1 MTRSEETPK
10 IYMVSLGCDKNRVDT
25 EQMMTLLADRGYV
38 FTEDASEADAAVVNT
53 CCFIGDAKEESI
65 QTIIELG
72 ELKESGSLKAMIV
85 TGCLAQRYASEI
97 ETELP
102 EADAVIGTT
111 AFDRIAEV
119 LEKTLRG
126 EKRKEIAE
134 TDRALYVPGRR
145 ILTTGGHYAYL
156 KIAEGCSKSCTYCII
171 PKIRGRYRSVPEE
184 VLLQDARSLAEG
196 GVKELII
203 VAQETTLYGT
213 DLYGKKTLPKLLS
226 SLCEVEGLEWIRLL
240 YCYPEEIT
248 EELIRVM
255 REQPKICRYL
265 DLPIQHCSDRILKAM
280 GRKTTKDS
288 LIQIIETLRER
299 IPDIALRTTLISGF
313 PGETEEDHA
322 GLLEFVRQMRFDRL
336 GVFPYS
342 REEGTAAYRMKNQI
356 PKVVKLKRRNEVMKT
371 QREIAFE
378 SASGQVS
385 RIFRVMVEGRIP
397 KDRVYVGRTFR
408 DAPQIDGMI
417 FFPDEGREYMSGDFV
432 NVRVTGVSGYDLLGE
447 IAEDQHESAE

>member
-1 MTRSEETPK
+1 
-10 IYMVSLGCDKNRVDT
+10 MVSLGCDKNRVDT
-25 EQMMTLLADRGYV
+25 EQMMTLLADSGYM
-38 FTEDASEADAAVVNT
+38 FTDDASEADAAVINT

-65 QTIIELG
+65 RTIIELG
-72 ELKESGSLKAMIV
+72 ELKQNGSLKALIV

-97 ETELP
+97 EEELP
-102 EADAVIGTT
+102 EADAVVGTT

-119 LEKTLRG
+119 LEQTLRG
-126 EKRKEIAE
+126 EKRKEIE
-134 TDRALYVPGRR
+134 EIDRALYVPGRR

-184 VLLQDARSLAEG
+184 VLLRDAESLAEG
-196 GVKELII
+196 GVKELIL

-226 SLCEVEGLEWIRLL
+226 SLCDVEGLEWIRLL

-248 EELIRVM
+248 EELIQVM
-255 REQPKICRYL
+255 ADQPKICRYL

-288 LIQIIETLRER
+288 LVHMIQTLRER

-322 GLLEFVRQMRFDRL
+322 ELLEFVRQMRFDRL

-356 PKVVKLKRRNEVMKT
+356 PGALKLKRRNEVMKA
-371 QREIAFE
+371 QREIAYAG
-378 SASGQVS
+378 ASDQVS

-397 KDRVYVGRTFR
+397 KDHVYVGRTYR

-417 FFPDEGREYMSGDFV
+417 FFPEDGREYMSGDFV

-447 IAEDQHESAE
+447 ITEKNYESAE